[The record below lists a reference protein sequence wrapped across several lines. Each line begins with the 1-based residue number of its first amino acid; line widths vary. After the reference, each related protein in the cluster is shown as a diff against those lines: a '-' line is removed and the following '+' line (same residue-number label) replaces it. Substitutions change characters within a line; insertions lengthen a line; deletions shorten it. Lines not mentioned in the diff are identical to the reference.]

1 MNIDVDYGNTRA
13 LAELCAAAD
22 EIITIGGWLAGDIG
36 FINGFPYGPNNLPPR
51 PAVEDYLA
59 VNALMYRRVSPEHQ
73 PGCQQLIS
81 ALIRYLG
88 IKNADQ
94 VWALVENYHPY
105 AQRSAIDL
113 DLLSSIFAESDANQQ
128 RRCPNTRRSEGSSQ

>member
-1 MNIDVDYGNTRA
+1 MNIDVDYGNTQA

-22 EIITIGGWLAGDIG
+22 DIISIGGWLSGDIG
-36 FINGFPYGPNNLPPR
+36 FINGFPYGPDNPPPR
-51 PAVEDYLA
+51 RSVEDYLA
-59 VNALMYRRVSPEHQ
+59 VNVLMYRGFSPEYQ

-88 IKNADQ
+88 IENADQ

-105 AQRSAIDL
+105 AQRSAIEI
-113 DLLSSIFAESDANQQ
+113 DLLSNIFDNGDAVF
-128 RRCPNTRRSEGSSQ
+128 PHP